1 MQIGSLKW
9 LKITNFAFWRDQKIF
24 KNVLFF
30 QSMSNQGTISL
41 LELNGVRNRTRIL
54 KLIKKTNTFFSMPG
68 SYQTGKFQSFHF
80 SNNDKNDLQSHE
92 MNHDNRFIEVCQN
105 CESFA
110 IVLWRENI
118 KHFQRKVVLFPR
130 KLNYLF
136 WHEQGQL
143 YSVKVNLS
151 IQHAM

>member
-1 MQIGSLKW
+1 MTKKLQFLHFEEIKKLP
-9 LKITNFAFWRDQKIF
+9 
-24 KNVLFF
+24 KNVPYF
-30 QSMSNQGTISL
+30 QPMSNQGTIGL

-92 MNHDNRFIEVCQN
+92 MNHDKRFIEVCQN

-110 IVLWRENI
+110 IIL
-118 KHFQRKVVLFPR
+118 
-130 KLNYLF
+130 
-136 WHEQGQL
+136 
-143 YSVKVNLS
+143 
-151 IQHAM
+151 